1 MTFEENQELLEEE
14 LNELTGIEQIVLEN
28 NYMADGLI
36 VIEAPMELKM
46 ILDKLENNVV
56 AYDFLEYVLQ
66 SCTDLV
72 RHKNGNYI
80 LDITEKVRF
89 YISKYPSN
97 IFGNIITYLDTL
109 IHSLVFTCELFLKG
123 LKKYGIDTY
132 WYLVIINDRN
142 LTEID
147 KILEIGTYTQY
158 GVE

>member
-14 LNELTGIEQIVLEN
+14 LNELAGIEQIVLEN
-28 NYMADGLI
+28 NYKPDGLI
-36 VIEAPMELKM
+36 VIETPMELKM
-46 ILDKLENNVV
+46 ILDKMENNSV

-72 RHKNGNYI
+72 RHKKGNYI

-89 YISKYPSN
+89 YISKYPSS
-97 IFGNIITYLDTL
+97 IFGSVLTYLDTL
-109 IHSLVFTCELFLKG
+109 IHSLIFTCELFIKG
-123 LKKYGIDTY
+123 LKKYRIDTH
-132 WYLVIINDRN
+132 WYTVVTNERDLK
-142 LTEID
+142 EID